1 MISTG
6 THMPVL
12 LECLK
17 ATTGPAIEFG
27 CGYHS
32 TPYFSLFAC
41 AARPMVTVE
50 NDRKYMA
57 TFSKIFASD
66 YHKFVSELKG
76 CSHWAPELILND
88 GAPMPTRRHV
98 LDWARQVKV
107 PFVICHD
114 TQEVFNWGPTDFWPH
129 ELVFRSLTPWTT
141 VYALQPLLWLEKAL
155 QCWTSRLSLPH
166 VVSLR

>member
-12 LECLK
+12 LECLR
-17 ATTGPAIEFG
+17 ATTGSAIEFG

-41 AARPMVTVE
+41 AARPMLTVE

-57 TFSKIFASD
+57 TFSKIFAST
-66 YHKFVSELKG
+66 YHTFEFSLVGQRHS
-76 CSHWAPELILND
+76 PELILND
-88 GAPMPTRRHV
+88 CAPMLARRDVIH
-98 LDWARQVKV
+98 WARENKV

-114 TQEVFNWGPTDFWPH
+114 TQEEFNWGPTDFWPH

-141 VYALQPLLWLEKAL
+141 VYALQPLLWLERAL
-155 QCWTSRLSLPH
+155 RCWTSRLSLPH